1 MRLLMVMMAMV
12 LGCDGPIDSVSMRGM
27 VTVNQDEIAGL
38 AGACLTIVDRSGE
51 VYNHTTTSESGSF
64 MVDIPSE
71 QTVYA
76 LVSAEGHLTASFT
89 GSAGALP
96 GLNTEVGQL
105 HGMSKEDAA
114 EWRQLFAG
122 CPGAESGGFVVGEVI
137 LKDMVDTVFG
147 DPVVVT
153 TAYAVAENQ
162 AGDEFEACYLMNEG
176 DAWNPDA
183 FNSGETGQFA
193 IFGLDE
199 GLYVLTVGYTM
210 LGAEV
215 YQISWEMLVPHDGVV
230 PRFPIWVE
238 SVL

>member
-1 MRLLMVMMAMV
+1 M
-12 LGCDGPIDSVSMRGM
+12 
-27 VTVNQDEIAGL
+27 
-38 AGACLTIVDRSGE
+38 
-51 VYNHTTTSESGSF
+51 
-64 MVDIPSE
+64 
-71 QTVYA
+71 
-76 LVSAEGHLTASFT
+76 
-89 GSAGALP
+89 
-96 GLNTEVGQL
+96 
-105 HGMSKEDAA
+105 
-114 EWRQLFAG
+114 
-122 CPGAESGGFVVGEVI
+122 
-137 LKDMVDTVFG
+137 
-147 DPVVVT
+147 
-153 TAYAVAENQ
+153 AENQ